1 MNRQPR
7 NPFTD
12 SLVNERL
19 ISMAYGQI
27 GVIQAAAG
35 FFTYFVI
42 MAENGWFPE
51 RLVGLRSEWD
61 SSQINDLEDSFGQ
74 EWTYYDRKRL
84 EYTCHTAYFV
94 SIVVAQWADLIICKT
109 RRNSII
115 QQGMTNHFMNFAL
128 IFETA
133 LAAALIYIP
142 GMEALRMY
150 RLYFLWWLPA
160 IPFSITIFIYDEC
173 RRFLLR
179 RLGPGSWV
187 ERETYY

>member
-1 MNRQPR
+1 
-7 NPFTD
+7 
-12 SLVNERL
+12 
-19 ISMAYGQI
+19 MAYGQI

-84 EYTCHTAYFV
+84 EYTCHSAYFV

-142 GMEALRMY
+142 GMDIALRMQ

-179 RLGPGSWV
+179 RLPPGSWV